1 MGLDTY
7 AYVDK
12 EPMADTL
19 FPECCVHLC
28 GGMFSGGGSSFRGK
42 VYNSFIE
49 SISGVTLYT
58 EKMSNDDLN
67 MIVDS
72 LKNIIDVYN
81 NDSHKDYDENNYF
94 YEYCVTVAEVKALY
108 AWFNTVKEHNGFVVG
123 WW

>member
-19 FPECCVHLC
+19 FPESCVHLC

-42 VYNSFIE
+42 VYNGFIE
-49 SISGVTLYT
+49 AISGVSLYT
-58 EKMSNDDLN
+58 EKMSSEDLDT
-67 MIVDS
+67 VVAS
-72 LKNIIDVYN
+72 LKNILGDLSTDDYAT
-81 NDSHKDYDENNYF
+81 DYLQSH
-94 YEYCVTVAEVKALY
+94 CITIAEAKALY
-108 AWFNTVKEHNGFVVG
+108 AWFSTVKEHNGFVVG